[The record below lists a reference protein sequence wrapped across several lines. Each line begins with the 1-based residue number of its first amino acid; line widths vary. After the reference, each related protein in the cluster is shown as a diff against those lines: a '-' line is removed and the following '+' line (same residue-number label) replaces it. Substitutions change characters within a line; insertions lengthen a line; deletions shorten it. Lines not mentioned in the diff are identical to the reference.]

1 MLSWP
6 RRLEE
11 AVSNFILL
19 LLCFSAGMVLRRTRK
34 LPENAHQALN
44 TIVIYIALPAMTLL
58 YLHRFTFSHELAF
71 AAMMPWYLLIIAA
84 VFFYCCRYVF
94 GISRESAG
102 ALTLVAGL
110 GNTSFVGI
118 PLVEALHGEAGI
130 PIALVIDQA
139 GSYLALSTVGA
150 VIVAMYASEK
160 NSARQIA
167 AKILS
172 FPPFLALCAAFILMD
187 VHYPL
192 WFEDL
197 LRKLAALVAP
207 LALISVGYQLR
218 FDGFAGHL
226 KALSLG
232 LGYKL
237 VVCPI
242 IVTLAYMGIGMPFGT
257 TAVQVTLLESAMGP
271 MIGAGVVAS
280 QNRLDPKLVAL
291 MIGIGIPMSVLSVT
305 AYSKLL
311 TIFAM

>member
-1 MLSWP
+1 M
-6 RRLEE
+6 
-11 AVSNFILL
+11 
-19 LLCFSAGMVLRRTRK
+19 
-34 LPENAHQALN
+34 ALN

-58 YLHRFTFSHELAF
+58 YLHRFSYSHDLAY
-71 AAMMPWYLLIIAA
+71 AAMMPWCLLMAA
-84 VFFYCCRYVF
+84 AAFFYGCRTVF
-94 GISRESAG
+94 GLSKESAG

-118 PLVEALHGEAGI
+118 PLIEALYGEAGI
-130 PIALVIDQA
+130 PVALVIDQA
-139 GSYLALSTVGA
+139 GSYLALSTFGA
-150 VIVAMYASEK
+150 VIVALYASEK
-160 NSARQIA
+160 KSARQIA

-172 FPPFLALCAAFILMD
+172 FPPFLALCAAFLLMD
-187 VHYPL
+187 VHYPA

-218 FDGFAGHL
+218 FDGLAGYS

-237 VVCPI
+237 VICP
-242 IVTLAYMGIGMPFGT
+242 TLVSLTYLAIGMPFGS

-280 QNRLDPKLVAL
+280 QNRMDPKLVVL
-291 MIGIGIPMSVLSVT
+291 MIGIGIPVSVLTVT
-305 AYSKLL
+305 AFSIL
-311 TIFAM
+311 IPFFAQ